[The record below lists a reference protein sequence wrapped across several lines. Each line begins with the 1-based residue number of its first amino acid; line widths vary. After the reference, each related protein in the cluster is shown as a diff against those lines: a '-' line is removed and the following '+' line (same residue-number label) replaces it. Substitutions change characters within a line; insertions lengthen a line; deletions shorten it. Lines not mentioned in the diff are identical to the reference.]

1 MGESENKIT
10 FGVKNLHI
18 ATFKTE
24 GDVITYDVPVKVL
37 GTTQITLNAVG
48 EEQQVY
54 ADDSIYYT
62 ISGSAS
68 YEGEIANFS
77 ISDDILMKVFGHK
90 KDKNGAILETD
101 DDKKKP
107 VAIMWET
114 SGDVKNKRM
123 ILYNVQLKKPNET
136 FSTKTENTNAEPKT
150 MRFTATPRST
160 DHLLKTIIGNTSEN
174 ADQAKAYKDFF
185 TKVYE
190 PEMIANV

>member
-1 MGESENKIT
+1 MENKIT

-24 GDVITYDVPVKVL
+24 GGVITYDAPVKVP

-48 EEQQVY
+48 EDQAVY

-68 YEGEIANFS
+68 YDGEITNFS
-77 ISDDILMKVFGHK
+77 ISDDILTKVFGYK
-90 KDKNGAILETD
+90 KDKNGAIIETN
-101 DDKKKP
+101 DDKTKP

-123 ILYNVQLKKPNET
+123 ILYNVQLKKANET
-136 FSTKTENTNAEPKT
+136 FSTKTESTNAEPKT
-150 MRFTATPRST
+150 MGFTAAPRPT
-160 DHLLKTIIGNTSEN
+160 DYLLKAIIEDNSEN

-190 PEMIANV
+190 PEIIANV

>member
-24 GDVITYDVPVKVL
+24 GGVIKYDEPVKVP

-48 EEQQVY
+48 EDQPVY

-62 ISGSAS
+62 ISGSSS
-68 YEGEIANFS
+68 YDGEISNFS
-77 ISDDILMKVFGHK
+77 ISEDILMKVFGYK
-90 KDKNGAILETD
+90 KDKNGAIIETN
-101 DDKKKP
+101 DDKKQP

-123 ILYNVQLKKPNET
+123 VLYNVQLKKANET
-136 FSTKTENTNAEPKT
+136 FSTKTDGTNAEPKT
-150 MRFTATPRST
+150 MSFTAAPRPT
-160 DHLLKTIIGNTSEN
+160 DYLLKTIIEDASDN

-190 PEMIANV
+190 PEIIANV